1 MGELKLGVSV
11 DSQWIKTGDPEN
23 PVMARNVRSPDGMIV
38 GRVTRSSRET
48 QFGAVEYEL
57 GQWRE
62 IGHAY
67 PTFEDAV
74 RALEKAR

>member
-1 MGELKLGVSV
+1 
-11 DSQWIKTGDPEN
+11 
-23 PVMARNVRSPDGMIV
+23 MARNVRSPDGMIV

-62 IGHAY
+62 IGYAY

>member
-1 MGELKLGVSV
+1 
-11 DSQWIKTGDPEN
+11 
-23 PVMARNVRSPDGMIV
+23 
-38 GRVTRSSRET
+38 
-48 QFGAVEYEL
+48 VEYKL